1 MKQTLR
7 LIAGFALLI
16 LGLPLAVLLPEFGVP
31 LLLIGT
37 RLLGDRFKWARALNA
52 RVDNTWVTV
61 KAWFKRFRKKK

>member
-37 RLLGDRFKWARALNA
+37 RLLGDKFKWARALNA
-52 RVDNTWVTV
+52 RVDSTWVKV
-61 KAWFKRFRKKK
+61 KAWFKRFRKQK

>member
-37 RLLGDRFKWARALNA
+37 RLLGDRFEWARALNA
-52 RVDNTWVTV
+52 RVDRTWAKV
-61 KAWFKRFRKKK
+61 KAWFRRFRKKK